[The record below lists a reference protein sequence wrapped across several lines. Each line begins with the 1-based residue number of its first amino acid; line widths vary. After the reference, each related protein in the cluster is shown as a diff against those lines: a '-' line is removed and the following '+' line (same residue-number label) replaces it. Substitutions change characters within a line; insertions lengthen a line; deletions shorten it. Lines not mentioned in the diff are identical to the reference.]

1 MELGKISE
9 TYSLNRS
16 TYINLRWI
24 GILGQLITINSVKS
38 IFNFDFDFIS
48 ANIIIFIGAISN
60 IFLIYNY
67 KKIQLS
73 NRTAFNF
80 LLIDIIQLSS
90 LLYLTGGVVNPFSIF
105 LLIPSVFASSHL
117 KINTNLFLIFLTLIS
132 IIFLTFFSL
141 DLPKP
146 LSEHFHVS
154 PYYYYAIPTGL
165 IIALLFLNYFAL
177 IFGKESNLR
186 KEALNKIQELI
197 YKEHELVS
205 LGTQAAAA
213 AHSLGTPLS
222 TIKIISNELL
232 EQFKNNESLNKDIEL
247 LVSQVDRCNEILKRL
262 SINSSLEDD
271 FIGKNLSLH
280 DYIKEIVNS
289 FKEISNKKFNINFEQ
304 NTNLLV
310 IKKSIEIVYGIRNF
324 VGNANKYAKNNIYI
338 TVKSDS
344 ETSEIT
350 IEDDGPGF
358 SKDILNKIGEPYIK
372 SMRKNDKKKSGLGL
386 GIFIGK
392 TLLEKNYA
400 KILFRNSE
408 TRGGA
413 EIKIEW
419 LNKNLILIQ

>member
-1 MELGKISE
+1 MEPRKISE
-9 TYSLNRS
+9 TFSLNRS

-24 GILGQLITINSVKS
+24 GIIGQLITIYFVNF
-38 IFNFDFDFIS
+38 IFNFEFDFIS

-73 NRTAFNF
+73 SRLALNF

-117 KINTNLFLIFLTLIS
+117 KIKTNLLLIFLTLIS

-177 IFGKESNLR
+177 TFGKESNLR
-186 KEALNKIQELI
+186 KEALNKIQEVI
-197 YKEHELVS
+197 SKEHELVS

-222 TIKIISNELL
+222 TIKIISHELL
-232 EQFKNNESLNKDIEL
+232 KQFKNKKEVEKDIEL

-262 SINSSLEDD
+262 TLNPIEEDEFIDKDINIRTYL
-271 FIGKNLSLH
+271 F
-280 DYIKEIVNS
+280 EIVSS
-289 FKEISNKKFNINFEQ
+289 FKEISKKNFIFNFDQDSNPKKIS
-304 NTNLLV
+304 
-310 IKKSIEIVYGIRNF
+310 KSIEIVYGLRNLI
-324 VGNANKYAKNNIYI
+324 GNANK
-338 TVKSDS
+338 
-344 ETSEIT
+344 
-350 IEDDGPGF
+350 F
-358 SKDILNKIGEPYIK
+358 SNQD
-372 SMRKNDKKKSGLGL
+372 
-386 GIFIGK
+386 
-392 TLLEKNYA
+392 
-400 KILFRNSE
+400 
-408 TRGGA
+408 
-413 EIKIEW
+413 
-419 LNKNLILIQ
+419 QV

>member
-1 MELGKISE
+1 MEFKQASE
-9 TYSLNRS
+9 IYSLNKS
-16 TYINLRWI
+16 TYVNLRWI
-24 GILGQLITINSVKS
+24 GILGQLITINSVKF

-73 NRTAFNF
+73 NRSALNF

-117 KINTNLFLIFLTLIS
+117 KIKTNLFLIFVTLIS

-154 PYYYYAIPTGL
+154 AYYYYAIPTGL

-177 IFGKESNLR
+177 VFGKESNLR

-222 TIKIISNELL
+222 TIKIVSQDLL
-232 EQFKNNESLNKDIEL
+232 EQLSNNKDLKKDIEL
-247 LVSQVDRCNEILKRL
+247 LVSQVNRCNDILKRL
-262 SINSSLEDD
+262 SINSTLEDD
-271 FIGKNLSLH
+271 FIEKDLSLNS
-280 DYIKEIVNS
+280 YITEIVNS
-289 FKEISNKKFNINFEQ
+289 FKEISKKNFIINVEQ
-304 NTNLLV
+304 DANSFQ
-310 IKKSIEIVYGIRNF
+310 IKKSIEIIYGIRNF
-324 VGNANKYAKNNIYI
+324 LGNANKYAKNNIYI
-338 TVKSDS
+338 TIKSN
-344 ETSEIT
+344 SEISEII

-358 SKDILNKIGEPYIK
+358 SKDILTKIGEPYIK
-372 SMRKNDKKKSGLGL
+372 SLRLNDKNKAGLGL

-392 TLLEKNYA
+392 TLLEKNFA

-419 LNKNLILIQ
+419 INNNLAKI

>member
-1 MELGKISE
+1 MEFKQASE
-9 TYSLNRS
+9 IYSLNKS
-16 TYINLRWI
+16 TYVNLRWI
-24 GILGQLITINSVKS
+24 GILGQLITINSVKF
-38 IFNFDFDFIS
+38 IFNFDFEFIS
-48 ANIIIFIGAISN
+48 ANIIIFIGVISN

-73 NRTAFNF
+73 NRSALNF
-80 LLIDIIQLSS
+80 LLIDILQLSS

-117 KINTNLFLIFLTLIS
+117 QIKTNLFLIFMTLIS
-132 IIFLTFFSL
+132 IIFLTFFSF

-146 LSEHFHVS
+146 LSDHFHIS
-154 PYYYYAIPTGL
+154 PYYFYAIPIGL

-197 YKEHELVS
+197 SKEHELVS

-222 TIKIISNELL
+222 TIKIISQDLL
-232 EQFKNNESLNKDIEL
+232 EQLNNNKDLKKDIEL
-247 LVSQVDRCNEILKRL
+247 LVSQVDRCNDILKRL
-262 SINSSLEDD
+262 SINSTLEDD
-271 FIGKNLSLH
+271 FIGKDLSLNS
-280 DYIKEIVNS
+280 YLKEIINS
-289 FKEISNKKFNINFEQ
+289 FKEISGKSFTLNIEQ
-304 NTNLLV
+304 DTNSFD
-310 IKKSIEIVYGIRNF
+310 IKKSIEIIYGIRNF
-324 VGNANKYAKNNIYI
+324 IGNANKYAKNNIYI
-338 TVKSDS
+338 TIKSDS
-344 ETSEIT
+344 ETSEII

-358 SKDILNKIGEPYIK
+358 SKDILTKIGEPYIK
-372 SMRKNDKKKSGLGL
+372 SLRVNDNKKSGLGL

-400 KILFRNSE
+400 SILFRNSE

-419 LNKNLILIQ
+419 ENKNLLKI

>member
-1 MELGKISE
+1 METSNISE

-24 GILGQLITINSVKS
+24 GILGQLITINSVKF
-38 IFNFDFDFIS
+38 IFNFDFDFIA
-48 ANIIIFIGAISN
+48 ANLIILIGAISN
-60 IFLIYNY
+60 TFLFYYY
-67 KKIQLS
+67 KKVQLS
-73 NRTAFNF
+73 NTSAFYF
-80 LLIDIIQLSS
+80 LLIDIIQLTS

-105 LLIPSVFASSHL
+105 LLIPSVFASSNL
-117 KINTNLFLIFLTLIS
+117 KIKTNFFLIFVTLIS

-146 LSEHFHVS
+146 LSDHFHVS
-154 PYYYYAIPTGL
+154 SYYYYAIPTGL

-186 KEALNKIQELI
+186 KDALNKLQELVS
-197 YKEHELVS
+197 KEHELFS
-205 LGTQAAAA
+205 LGSQAAAA

-222 TIKIISNELL
+222 TIKIISQDLL
-232 EQFKNNESLNKDIEL
+232 EQLNNNKNLKKDVEL
-247 LVSQVDRCNEILKRL
+247 LVSQVNRCNDILKRL
-262 SINSSLEDD
+262 SINSKIEDD
-271 FIGKNLSLH
+271 FIDKDLSLH
-280 DYIKEIVNS
+280 DYLKEIVNS
-289 FKEISNKKFNINFEQ
+289 FIEISNKNFIVNIEQ
-304 NTNLLV
+304 DTNAFH
-310 IKKSIEIVYGIRNF
+310 IKKSIEIIYGMRNF
-324 VGNANKYAKNNIYI
+324 IGNANKFAKNNIYI
-338 TVKSDS
+338 TIKSDS
-344 ETSEIT
+344 ETSEII

-358 SKDILNKIGEPYIK
+358 SKDILTKIGEPYIK
-372 SMRKNDKKKSGLGL
+372 SLRSNDNKKSGLGL

-419 LNKNLILIQ
+419 TNKDLIKI

>member
-24 GILGQLITINSVKS
+24 GILGQLITINSVKF

-48 ANIIIFIGAISN
+48 ANIIIIIGAISN
-60 IFLIYNY
+60 IFLIINY

-73 NRTAFNF
+73 NNSAFNF

-117 KINTNLFLIFLTLIS
+117 KIKTNFFLIFVTLIS

-146 LSEHFHVS
+146 LSDHFHVS
-154 PYYYYAIPTGL
+154 SYYYYAIPTGL

-186 KEALNKIQELI
+186 KEALNKIQEVI
-197 YKEHELVS
+197 SKEHELVS

-222 TIKIISNELL
+222 TIKIISHELL
-232 EQFKNNESLNKDIEL
+232 KQFKNKKEVEKDIEL
-247 LVSQVDRCNEILKRL
+247 LVSQVERCNEILKRL
-262 SINSSLEDD
+262 SMNSNLRDD
-271 FIGKNLSLH
+271 FIDKDLSLH
-280 DYIKEIVNS
+280 DYIKEIVIS
-289 FKEISNKKFNINFEQ
+289 FKEISDKNFIINFEQ
-304 NTNLLV
+304 DTNSFD
-310 IKKSIEIVYGIRNF
+310 IKKSIEIIYGIRNF
-324 VGNANKYAKNNIYI
+324 IGNANKYAENNIYI
-338 TVKSDS
+338 SIKSDS
-344 ETSEIT
+344 EISEIT
-350 IEDDGPGF
+350 IEDDGKGF
-358 SKDILNKIGEPYIK
+358 SKDILSKIGEPYLK
-372 SMRKNDKKKSGLGL
+372 SLRSSEKKKSGLGL

-419 LNKNLILIQ
+419 LNKNLTKI

>member
-1 MELGKISE
+1 MEISKILE
-9 TYSLNRS
+9 TYSLNKS
-16 TYINLRWI
+16 TYLNLRWI
-24 GILGQLITINSVKS
+24 GIIGQFITINAVKFVLNFE
-38 IFNFDFDFIS
+38 FNYIA
-48 ANIIIFIGAISN
+48 ANLIIFIGAISN
-60 IFLIYNY
+60 VFLFYYY

-73 NRTAFNF
+73 NRSAFNF

-90 LLYLTGGVVNPFSIF
+90 LLHLTGGVLNPFSIF
-105 LLIPSVFASSHL
+105 LLIPSVFASSNL
-117 KINTNLFLIFLTLIS
+117 KIKTNLFLICVTLTS

-154 PYYYYAIPTGL
+154 SYYYYAIPTGL
-165 IIALLFLNYFAL
+165 IIALIFLNYFAL

-197 YKEHELVS
+197 SKEHELVS

-222 TIKIISNELL
+222 TIKIISQELL
-232 EQFKNNESLNKDIEL
+232 KEFQNDNNLKKDIEL
-247 LVSQVDRCNEILKRL
+247 LVSQVNRCNDILKRL
-262 SINSSLEDD
+262 SINSTLEDD
-271 FIGKNLSLH
+271 FIDKDLSLNN
-280 DYIKEIVNS
+280 YINEIVNS
-289 FKEISNKKFNINFEQ
+289 FKEISKKNFIVNLEQ
-304 NTNLLV
+304 DTNSFK
-310 IKKSIEIVYGIRNF
+310 IKKSIEIIYGIRNF
-324 VGNANKYAKNNIYI
+324 IGNANKYAKNNIYI
-338 TVKSDS
+338 NVKSDS
-344 ETSEIT
+344 ELSEII

-358 SKDILNKIGEPYIK
+358 SKDILTKIGEPYIK
-372 SMRKNDKKKSGLGL
+372 SLRLNDKNKAGLGL

-392 TLLEKNYA
+392 TLLEKNFA

-419 LNKNLILIQ
+419 MNNNLAKI

>member
-1 MELGKISE
+1 MEISKILE
-9 TYSLNRS
+9 TYSLNKS
-16 TYINLRWI
+16 TYLNLRWI
-24 GILGQLITINSVKS
+24 GIIGQFITINAVKFVLNFE
-38 IFNFDFDFIS
+38 FNYIA
-48 ANIIIFIGAISN
+48 ANLIIFIGAISN
-60 IFLIYNY
+60 VFLFYYY

-73 NRTAFNF
+73 NRSAFNF

-90 LLYLTGGVVNPFSIF
+90 LLHLTGGVLNPFSIF
-105 LLIPSVFASSHL
+105 LLIPSVFASSNL
-117 KINTNLFLIFLTLIS
+117 KIKTNLFLICVTLTS

-154 PYYYYAIPTGL
+154 SYYYYAIPTGL
-165 IIALLFLNYFAL
+165 IIALIFLNYFAL

-197 YKEHELVS
+197 SKEHELVS

-222 TIKIISNELL
+222 TIKIISQELL
-232 EQFKNNESLNKDIEL
+232 KEFQNDNNLKKDIEL
-247 LVSQVDRCNEILKRL
+247 LVSQVNRCNDILKRL
-262 SINSSLEDD
+262 SINSTLEDD
-271 FIGKNLSLH
+271 FIDKDLSLNN
-280 DYIKEIVNS
+280 YINEIVNS
-289 FKEISNKKFNINFEQ
+289 FKEISKKNFIVNLEQ
-304 NTNLLV
+304 DTNSFK
-310 IKKSIEIVYGIRNF
+310 IKKSIEIIYGIRNF
-324 VGNANKYAKNNIYI
+324 IGNANKYAKNNIYI
-338 TVKSDS
+338 NVKSDS
-344 ETSEIT
+344 ELSEII

-358 SKDILNKIGEPYIK
+358 SKDILTKIGEPYIK
-372 SMRKNDKKKSGLGL
+372 SLRLNDKNKAGLGL

-392 TLLEKNYA
+392 TLLEKNFA

-419 LNKNLILIQ
+419 MNNNLDKI